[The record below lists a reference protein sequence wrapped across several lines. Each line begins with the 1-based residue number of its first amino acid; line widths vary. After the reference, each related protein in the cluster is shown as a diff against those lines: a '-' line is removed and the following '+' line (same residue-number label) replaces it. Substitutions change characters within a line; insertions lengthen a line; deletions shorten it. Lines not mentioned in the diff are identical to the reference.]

1 MKNQL
6 KKIKVRLIS
15 GSPLR
20 KTRLH
25 DIRGNVVPFSRLL
38 LHGPRATLTGLLRVL
53 FGYRPERP
61 WISYSAAAEIEAYLD
76 EKSVVLEYGSGM
88 STVWLAKRCAR
99 LYSVEDNETWHRLI
113 DDRLSRY
120 SLKNVTLEYSPD
132 EDVYC
137 NFPADDSLRFDL
149 LFIDGLYREKCLKN
163 ALRLLKP
170 GGLVFLDDTDKG
182 KNGKPSRS
190 DLYLREMVERQGGWL
205 HYYTDFSPTEFA
217 VTQCALAR
225 IP

>member
-25 DIRGNVVPFSRLL
+25 DIRGNIVPFSRLL
-38 LHGPRATLTGLLRVL
+38 FHGPRATLTGLLRIF

-61 WISYSAAAEIEAYLD
+61 WISYSAAAEIDAHLN

-88 STVWLAKRCAR
+88 STVWLAKRCER
-99 LYSVEDNETWHRLI
+99 LYSVEDNETWHRMI
-113 DDRLSRY
+113 EERLSRH
-120 SLKNVTLEYSPD
+120 SLNNVTLEYSPD
-132 EDVYC
+132 EDAYC
-137 NFPADDSLRFDL
+137 SFPNDDSLRFDL
-149 LFIDGLYREKCLKN
+149 FFIDGLYREKCLKN
-163 ALRLLKP
+163 ALSLLKP
-170 GGLVFLDDTDKG
+170 GGFVFLDDTDKG
-182 KNGKPSRS
+182 KPSLS
-190 DLYLREMVERQGGWL
+190 DLYLREIVKRQGGWIN
-205 HYYTDFSPTEFA
+205 YYTDFSPTEFA